1 MFLRRRR
8 LFFLTYISSSGTCA
22 LVFLRPLHVISNRKG
37 LPFIPFLFRVPLRS
51 SSIPTQTS
59 LYWGISVGLLHR
71 SSCCPRNRNT
81 VLKTQPKWE
90 QITER
95 DKCTQTEYRIGLFVK
110 VASLWKACPV
120 KAKDCLRT
128 PRVTRTTSVQIKQLR
143 LLNRKTKD
151 LQLPLYGT
159 DFWNAVIHT

>member
-1 MFLRRRR
+1 MHLQKENTHIHNCIVTNLDRNIHVSISVHVPETSQA
-8 LFFLTYISSSGTCA
+8 FFLTYIPSSGTCA

-81 VLKTQPKWE
+81 VLKTQAKWE
-90 QITER
+90 QIAERGR
-95 DKCTQTEYRIGLFVK
+95 DKCTQTECGISLFVK
-110 VASLWKACPV
+110 VASL
-120 KAKDCLRT
+120 
-128 PRVTRTTSVQIKQLR
+128 
-143 LLNRKTKD
+143 
-151 LQLPLYGT
+151 
-159 DFWNAVIHT
+159 